1 MPHEPNSGL
10 AQPFPRPVYKTLC
23 NYLLRPDRTVYLTE
37 CFFWKWLPRLGP
49 MPRIRGGTYST

>member
-37 CFFWKWLPRLGP
+37 CFFWKWLPRLDPSHG
-49 MPRIRGGTYST
+49 